1 MNKGPVS
8 GCTITVMASNNGLEL
23 MNQLESGSIHSS
35 DVREAQAQGDKSTS
49 ELRSRRKR
57 KIKVSKIQAQQA
69 SLGL

>member
-1 MNKGPVS
+1 
-8 GCTITVMASNNGLEL
+8 MASNNGLEL